1 MSTHI
6 KASHQ
11 TSTDMSD
18 WPGSPLSTLHHTE
31 PVTLPIRTE
40 DYLRDGR
47 YVVRFELPG
56 INPDTGL
63 DVTIAGHVLTVHAE
77 RQPDLAGVYH
87 SEFRYGQFCGHVSLP
102 AGVDD
107 DDVTATYGN
116 GVLEISLGLQG
127 DHAARTIKV
136 EKLPAEES

>member
-1 MSTHI
+1 MSTQIQPQHE
-6 KASHQ
+6 AV
-11 TSTDMSD
+11 TDMSD
-18 WPGSPLSTLHHTE
+18 WPGSPLSTLHHTG
-31 PVTLPIRTE
+31 PTTLPIRTE
-40 DYLRDGR
+40 DYLRNDR

-102 AGVDD
+102 ADVDD
-107 DDVTATYGN
+107 SDVTATYAN
-116 GVLEISLGLQG
+116 GVLELSLGLAHE
-127 DHAARTIKV
+127 HAARTIKV
-136 EKLPAEES
+136 EKSDAEES